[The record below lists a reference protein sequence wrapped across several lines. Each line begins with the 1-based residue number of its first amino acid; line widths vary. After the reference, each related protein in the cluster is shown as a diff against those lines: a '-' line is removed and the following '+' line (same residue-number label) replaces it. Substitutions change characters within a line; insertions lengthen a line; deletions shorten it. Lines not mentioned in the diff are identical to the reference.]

1 MGLFDVFKR
10 KEEKPEEKPM
20 AEPKS
25 KKPRK
30 AKVVKTAKDLA
41 LSGGRVASFLE
52 EEERSSKRE
61 KDSEMIGVP
70 NKKLRL

>member
-41 LSGGRVASFLE
+41 TEQNELKSIVVRMKSFHHLC
-52 EEERSSKRE
+52 K
-61 KDSEMIGVP
+61 
-70 NKKLRL
+70 